1 MKRVGELFLIH
12 FIMKN
17 NLITPVVSF
26 FLCCLLCTGLVAQ
39 EQTLPIGTLKN
50 GTASLTEQAN
60 AQRLLLANLPAGV
73 TLSELKLEFSEYDNA
88 YYLTASVGNNDISS
102 VGIKLYAN
110 GGTIEG
116 RIGPGVEITCTGYEC
131 NNCRLSLS
139 KWKPYCKCSDPNPGP
154 EYRCDMSSKVT
165 ISL

>member
-1 MKRVGELFLIH
+1 
-12 FIMKN
+12 MKN

-102 VGIKLYAN
+102 VGIKLYTN